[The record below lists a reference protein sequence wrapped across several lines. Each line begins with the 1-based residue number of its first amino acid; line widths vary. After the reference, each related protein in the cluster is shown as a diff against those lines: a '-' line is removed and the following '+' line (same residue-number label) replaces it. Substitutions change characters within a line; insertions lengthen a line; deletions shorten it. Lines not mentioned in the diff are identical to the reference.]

1 MSGPALDLA
10 WLPSAQALARSVRDE
25 AAASEEPPGLSTL
38 LLDAGAPLR
47 ELCPTPVSA
56 RVAALGASDGRVYA
70 HHELRRAIPLAPELL
85 PETAVW
91 EHDDPTPR
99 WEDGVLTTPKYFSFF
114 LEEVMAPYDPNHRI
128 KWRAHEMLHRLVG
141 FFWRPDLSRFEA
153 YVGARLC
160 ELLPVVHWYGLDEIA
175 RPRCPRHA
183 GQVLYREH
191 CPDCELLVRPYWRHE
206 GVPTDPAH
214 DERHAAAAIEHL
226 RTELSACHHEIE
238 TGRQHP
244 LPRPQLDA
252 ASDAV
257 GYLLGHWPRL
267 TAWSF
272 GAWVEH
278 FLIAGEDYVT
288 ETSALAER
296 VAATAREIMVG
307 GLRIEPEQAP
317 RLRMRRGLQDL
328 GYRALLAL
336 EHADDEGVDAVW
348 PALEEVAAHAGALR
362 EPVEAGA
369 IETARESGARLLTAL
384 ADRAGLPEPVRHALP
399 AQGHVAAPSG
409 RVAPEALPG
418 LVTGLQSGLP
428 DTLSGAMDETLM
440 PAAWS
445 FVRSPAF
452 AGPEELRVRF
462 AAFVRQEPAAG
473 LDPDAIAL
481 EAWLRRRPHR
491 DAEAERFG
499 GLPAEDTEALG
510 PGRLRPNATF
520 RRGIFPGPTATHLL
534 DWPRSA
540 ERVELCAA
548 WLHGEPR
555 VVEVTPELVAILE
568 ALEQGRA
575 VPLDEDLRSLIE
587 GGVLVWLPAPR

>member
-1 MSGPALDLA
+1 MSDLDLD
-10 WLPSAQALARSVRDE
+10 WLPAPDALAGSVRDV
-25 AAASEEPPGLSTL
+25 AASTEEPPGLTTL

-47 ELCPTPVSA
+47 ELCPTPISA

-70 HHELRRAIPLAPELL
+70 HHELRRAIPLAPELQ

-91 EHDDPTPR
+91 EHEDPTPR
-99 WEDGVLTTPKYFSFF
+99 WEEGVLITPKYFSFF

-153 YVGARLC
+153 YVGARLS

-175 RPRCPRHA
+175 RPRCPRHL

-191 CPDCELLVRPYWRHE
+191 CPDCEQLARPYWRHE
-206 GVPTDPAH
+206 GPLTEAAH
-214 DERHAAAAIEHL
+214 DERHGAAAIEHL
-226 RTELSACHHEIE
+226 RSELEACVREIE

-244 LPRPQLDA
+244 VARPHLDA

-272 GAWVEH
+272 GAWIEH
-278 FLIAGEDYVT
+278 FMVAGEDYVT
-288 ETSALAER
+288 STAALAER
-296 VAATAREIMVG
+296 VATTARTIMTKELQIDAEAAARRRV
-307 GLRIEPEQAP
+307 
-317 RLRMRRGLQDL
+317 RRGLQDL

-348 PALEEVAAHAGALR
+348 PALEEVAAHAGALQ
-362 EPVEAGA
+362 EPSSTAA
-369 IETARESGARLLTAL
+369 IDSARESGARLLTAL

-409 RVAPEALPG
+409 RIAPEALPG
-418 LVTGLQSGLP
+418 LVAGLQSGLS
-428 DTLSGAMDETLM
+428 DTLVSGRDETLL
-440 PAAWS
+440 PVAWS
-445 FVRSPAF
+445 FARSPSF
-452 AGPEELRVRF
+452 GGPEELRVRF
-462 AAFVRQEPAAG
+462 AGFVQHESPDG
-473 LDPDAIAL
+473 LDADAIAL
-481 EAWLRRRPHR
+481 ESWLRRRPHR

-499 GLPAEDTEALG
+499 GVPPEDTTELG

-520 RRGIFPGPTATHLL
+520 RRGIFPGETATHLL
-534 DWPRSA
+534 DWPPGE
-540 ERVELCAA
+540 ERVELCAV

-568 ALEQGRA
+568 AIDEGRA
-575 VPLDEDLRSLIE
+575 LPLDEDLRSLIE
-587 GGVLVWLPAPR
+587 GGVLVWLPTPR